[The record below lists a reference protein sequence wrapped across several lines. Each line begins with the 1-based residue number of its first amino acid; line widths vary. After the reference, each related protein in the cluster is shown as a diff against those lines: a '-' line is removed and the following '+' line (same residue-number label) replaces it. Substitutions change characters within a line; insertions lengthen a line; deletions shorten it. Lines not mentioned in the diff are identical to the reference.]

1 MKYSISNLKLA
12 ITLVALPLF
21 ALVLV
26 GTSPRATRAAAD
38 DFDPAATFQ
47 AKCALCHGK
56 DASKKFDPA
65 LADDVLK
72 DAVLKGKDATPI
84 KMPAFA
90 EKGITDDQAKAL
102 VGYMKSLKK

>member
-1 MKYSISNLKLA
+1 MKLSTRNLKLA

-21 ALVLV
+21 SLVLV
-26 GTSPRATRAAAD
+26 GTSPRATRAAD

-65 LADDVLK
+65 LADDALVG
-72 DAVLKGKDATPI
+72 AVLKGKDATPI

-90 EKGITDDQAKAL
+90 EKGISEDQAKAL
-102 VGYMKSLKK
+102 VAYMKSLKK